1 MSHNDVDLVFNIV
14 LVDHGV
20 LFVMIVHVGGGLAG
34 MVVDK
39 RPGLFV
45 LAVVGNRMHQNGE
58 ARFLPGGDGDGR
70 YAEHLRETMEIDL
83 HTALFHD
90 IHHVQCKN
98 DRLAKL
104 DELQRQVQ
112 VAFQTGSIDDVDDH
126 IYFIAHNTF
135 PGNSLFH
142 SIGSQAVD
150 TWQVNKLEFLPF
162 VDRFPFFLLYRY
174 AGPVGNLQVRPGKCV
189 KEGGLPAVWIADKAY
204 IDGLFHSSCTSV
216 TSMWSAIRLPRA
228 NRVPRNLAVRDPF
241 LSLFS
246 IVMRDPSV
254 SPSASRRRSN

>member
-1 MSHNDVDLVFNIV
+1 MVVVGVAAHVPV
-14 LVDHGV
+14 LVDQPVRAGAAPV
-20 LFVMIVHVGGGLAG
+20 VGGGVEQG
-34 MVVDK
+34 VQP
-39 RPGLFV
+39 RP
-45 LAVVGNRMHQNGE
+45 A
-58 ARFLPGGDGDGR
+58 PGGHGDHR
-70 YAEHLRETMEIDL
+70 RPQHLGQAVEVDL
-83 HTALFHD
+83 HPPLLHD

-98 DRLAKL
+98 DRLAQL